1 MINVPS
7 YLRLTDSG
15 LSITDSSIKFVTLKQ
30 NPLNSELTLKHCEE
44 ILLPA
49 GTIQSGFIQN
59 EEGLTKILKDLASR
73 HSLSYVN
80 ASLPEE
86 RAYIFNAT
94 IDRVPEEGLRD
105 AVAFIIEE
113 NAPVS
118 LANSVFDFEVM
129 ENVESNDKIN
139 VTVSVISKK
148 VVDFYLQVLGKVG
161 ITPISFDLESQAIA
175 RAIIPNGKKSVKLI
189 IDLGR
194 EKIGYYVVR
203 DGVVQFTT
211 TLANDS
217 NLKTEMEKILTFW
230 SSRSPNTPIESVLVS
245 GVRSSLDTLIEELK
259 SLTPLPLTLAEP
271 WTNVTHLANVPFAC
285 EPLNIV
291 SAIGAAIPH

>member
-105 AVAFIIEE
+105 AVAF
-113 NAPVS
+113 
-118 LANSVFDFEVM
+118 
-129 ENVESNDKIN
+129 
-139 VTVSVISKK
+139 
-148 VVDFYLQVLGKVG
+148 
-161 ITPISFDLESQAIA
+161 
-175 RAIIPNGKKSVKLI
+175 I